1 MTVSLVTIL
10 ETSEISFVSES
21 IFPGKSADLEMA
33 ADINKLI
40 KMYRITVD
48 NWDEW
53 EDVQG
58 HFDFKRDFAKSGLIG
73 AGGFLG
79 KSWPDMDMLP
89 LGWISKSDDTM
100 FHTQISFNAWRELRK
115 IDSATLNLITN
126 STLLEI
132 NYFCKNNM
140 EVTWLLF
147 SLVFKFEKISLHPT

>member
-21 IFPGKSADLEMA
+21 IFPGKSADPEMA
-33 ADINKLI
+33 AAINKLI

-89 LGWISKSDDTM
+89 LGWISKSVPDT
-100 FHTQISFNAWRELRK
+100 L
-115 IDSATLNLITN
+115 
-126 STLLEI
+126 
-132 NYFCKNNM
+132 
-140 EVTWLLF
+140 
-147 SLVFKFEKISLHPT
+147 

>member
-10 ETSEISFVSES
+10 ETSEISFVSEILKELNRPILQS
-21 IFPGKSADLEMA
+21 IFPGKSADPEMA
-33 ADINKLI
+33 AAINKLI

-100 FHTQISFNAWRELRK
+100 FHTQISFNVWRELRK

-140 EVTWLLF
+140 ESPTW
-147 SLVFKFEKISLHPT
+147 SQTP